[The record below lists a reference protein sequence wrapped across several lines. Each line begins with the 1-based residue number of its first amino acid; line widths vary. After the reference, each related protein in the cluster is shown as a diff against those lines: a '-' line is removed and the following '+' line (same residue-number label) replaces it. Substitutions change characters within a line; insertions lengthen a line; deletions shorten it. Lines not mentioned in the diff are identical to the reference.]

1 MRIINENYSAPVL
14 PILFHLISFSL
25 EDKSQNQHL
34 SFIYLA
40 SYSELHVFINY
51 S

>member
-1 MRIINENYSAPVL
+1 MKIINENYPAPVL
-14 PILFHLISFSL
+14 PILFSL

-40 SYSELHVFINY
+40 SYSELHVFIN
-51 S
+51 